1 MSIAHQ
7 HITLAIRLLF
17 LLAGFAVSCWA
28 PLIPIVKQKLQL
40 DEAMLGLML
49 LCLGVGSILVMSL
62 SGVLTARFG
71 SRRITMMGGIVMT
84 LTFPTLVFAPNV
96 MVLAFN
102 LVIFGMALGGLE
114 VAMNVNA
121 IDAEKQL
128 DKSLMSAFHGMFS
141 VGGFIGAGFMTGL
154 LTLGI
159 TAEIAVFLCSLMMLV
174 MITFAS
180 KGVVNQQ
187 YEDDS
192 PHFMMPRGVVILL
205 ALLAA
210 IIFMAE
216 GAMLDWGGLL
226 MLSKGGINLEQSG
239 LAYMLFA
246 IAMTIGRFYG
256 DRITSKLG
264 DFNVV
269 LGGGILATIG
279 FVLVIFPEQTAI
291 SLTGF
296 FLIGTGSSNIVPII
310 YRRAGSQTLMPVTLA
325 VAGIS
330 IFGYGGILIGPTLI
344 GFVAH
349 STSLVT
355 AFMLLAI
362 LWLIVPICAR
372 SITR

>member
-1 MSIAHQ
+1 LSIAHQ

-84 LTFPTLVFAPNV
+84 LTFPALVFAPNV
-96 MVLAFN
+96 MVLAFT
-102 LVIFGMALGGLE
+102 LVIFGVALGGLE

-128 DKSLMSAFHGMFS
+128 DKSLMSGFHGMFS

-226 MLSKGGINLEQSG
+226 MLSKGGINIEQSG

-269 LGGGILATIG
+269 LGGGMLAALG
-279 FVLVIFPEQTAI
+279 FVLVIFPELTAI
-291 SLTGF
+291 NLMGF

-355 AFMLLAI
+355 AFKLLAI

>member
-1 MSIAHQ
+1 MSIAYQ
-7 HITLAIRLLF
+7 HIILTIRLLF
-17 LLAGFAVSCWA
+17 FLAGFALSCWA
-28 PLIPIVKQKLQL
+28 PLIPIVKNKLQL

-71 SRRITMMGGIVMT
+71 SRRITILGGIVMA
-84 LTFPTLVFAPNV
+84 LAFPTLVFAPNI
-96 MVLAFN
+96 MVLAFT

-128 DKSLMSAFHGMFS
+128 DKSLMSGFHGMFS

-174 MITFAS
+174 MIAFAS
-180 KGVVNQQ
+180 KGVLNQQ

-226 MLSKGGINLEQSG
+226 MLSKGGINIEQSG

-269 LGGGILATIG
+269 LGGGILAALG

-355 AFMLLAI
+355 AFMLLAV

>member
-1 MSIAHQ
+1 MSITHQ

-71 SRRITMMGGIVMT
+71 SRRITMLGGIVMA

-187 YEDDS
+187 YEDES

>member
-1 MSIAHQ
+1 MSIAYQ
-7 HITLAIRLLF
+7 HIILTIRLLF
-17 LLAGFAVSCWA
+17 FLAGFALSCWA
-28 PLIPIVKQKLQL
+28 PLIPIVKNKLQL

-71 SRRITMMGGIVMT
+71 SRRITMLGGIVMA
-84 LTFPTLVFAPNV
+84 LTFPALVFAPNI
-96 MVLAFN
+96 MVLAFT

-128 DKSLMSAFHGMFS
+128 DKSLMSGFHGMFS

-180 KGVVNQQ
+180 KGVLNQQ

-192 PHFMMPRGVVILL
+192 PHFMIPRGVVILL

-226 MLSKGGINLEQSG
+226 MLSKGRINIEQSG

-269 LGGGILATIG
+269 LGGGILAALG

-310 YRRAGSQTLMPVTLA
+310 YRRAGSQKLMPVTLA

-344 GFVAH
+344 GFVAD

-355 AFMLLAI
+355 AFMLLAV

>member
-1 MSIAHQ
+1 MSIAYQ
-7 HITLAIRLLF
+7 HIILTIRLLF
-17 LLAGFAVSCWA
+17 FLAGFALSCWA
-28 PLIPIVKQKLQL
+28 PLIPIVKNKLQL

-71 SRRITMMGGIVMT
+71 SRRITILGGIVMA
-84 LTFPTLVFAPNV
+84 LTFPALVFAPNI
-96 MVLAFN
+96 MVLAFT

-128 DKSLMSAFHGMFS
+128 DKSLMSGFHGMFS

-180 KGVVNQQ
+180 KGVLNQQ

-192 PHFMMPRGVVILL
+192 PHFMIPRGVVILL

-226 MLSKGGINLEQSG
+226 MLSKGRINIEQSG

-269 LGGGILATIG
+269 LGGGILAALG

-310 YRRAGSQTLMPVTLA
+310 YRRAGSQKLMPVTLA

-344 GFVAH
+344 GFVAD

-355 AFMLLAI
+355 AFMLLAV

>member
-71 SRRITMMGGIVMT
+71 SRRITMLGGIVMA

-128 DKSLMSAFHGMFS
+128 DKSLMSGFHGMSS

-226 MLSKGGINLEQSG
+226 MLSKGGINIEQSG

-269 LGGGILATIG
+269 LGGGMLAALG
-279 FVLVIFPEQTAI
+279 FVLVIFPELTAI
-291 SLTGF
+291 NLTGF
-296 FLIGTGSSNIVPII
+296 FLIGSGSSNIVPII

>member
-84 LTFPTLVFAPNV
+84 LTFPALVFAPNV
-96 MVLAFN
+96 MVLAFT
-102 LVIFGMALGGLE
+102 LVIFGVALGGLE

-310 YRRAGSQTLMPVTLA
+310 YRRAGLQTLMPVTLA
-325 VAGIS
+325 VAVIS